1 MISKCGVVS
10 EYQVVYEYSI
20 KVRHRLYLTVSSL
33 SFSHCSPQSHCKNE
47 KERVRAKAERE
58 RQKQAQAQQRER
70 KKQQKAQHQAM
81 LLAHQQLKKQQKAQ
95 GQQQQRNAPQ
105 GSSSSIPLPP
115 GWTQLRDPMT
125 GRFYYHETATRR
137 SQWDRPR
144 NPQYNGH
151 TVAFPQVPRAQGVN
165 GCHGSA
171 GCTGAP
177 AQKCQFKC
185 CGNCCTGRKGRAS
198 ASGKCSRHKR
208 GR

>member
-1 MISKCGVVS
+1 M
-10 EYQVVYEYSI
+10 YEYSI
-20 KVRHRLYLTVSSL
+20 KVRHRLYLTVPSL
-33 SFSHCSPQSHCKNE
+33 SFSRCSPQSHCKNE

-70 KKQQKAQHQAM
+70 KKQQKAQR
-81 LLAHQQLKKQQKAQ
+81 
-95 GQQQQRNAPQ
+95 QQQQRNAPQ

-115 GWTQLRDPMT
+115 GWTQLRDPKT
-125 GRFYYHETATRR
+125 GRFYYVCAGKNGDRR
-137 SQWDRPR
+137 TQWDRPR

-165 GCHGSA
+165 GCQGSA